1 MIREV
6 LTAQVTSVQRSEV
19 TLMEGDFP
27 GGPVDKIQHTLSAR
41 ATGSNCGGA
50 TKISL
55 SATTEPK
62 HCNEDPG

>member
-27 GGPVDKIQHTLSAR
+27 GGPVDKIPMQ
-41 ATGSNCGGA
+41 GSQSQFLVEKLRSCKPCA
-50 TKISL
+50 VAEKIL
-55 SATTEPK
+55 K
-62 HCNEDPG
+62 